1 MLYEKSLLE
10 WRFPSEMT
18 YIVPGGA
25 LNSTALNIRHL
36 LTHSLTQ
43 SITFQ
48 RFSDQLQSKQHA
60 AEFNSRKRKSV
71 YFRFRCRLWKYQPV
85 SALWLNIVGLQMAMD
100 ECSAIEDIHT
110 DSNGQVCSM
119 RRLNLHLETQVNAL
133 TDMIALRVYTSS
145 GLLLFC

>member
-1 MLYEKSLLE
+1 
-10 WRFPSEMT
+10 
-18 YIVPGGA
+18 
-25 LNSTALNIRHL
+25 
-36 LTHSLTQ
+36 
-43 SITFQ
+43 
-48 RFSDQLQSKQHA
+48 
-60 AEFNSRKRKSV
+60 
-71 YFRFRCRLWKYQPV
+71 
-85 SALWLNIVGLQMAMD
+85 MAMD